1 MSIIVGRV
9 DDRLIHGQVAT
20 SWIHGQNIQVV
31 VLVDD
36 KIAANKTQ
44 ISILKVSAPAGVKL
58 YVQSVDKFVEK
69 YNQGILDPYCVM
81 LVFENVHTPLELVKK
96 GIDLKSVNL
105 GGMRFKEGRR
115 QISKALSVSEDEERV
130 IKELHDLGVEVEHR
144 QLVSDQKVDVLT
156 LL

>member
-20 SWIHGQNIQVV
+20 SWIRGQNIQVV

-69 YNQGILDPYCVM
+69 YNQGILDSYRVM

-96 GIDLKSVNL
+96 GIDLKSLNL
-105 GGMRFKEGRR
+105 GGVRFKEGRR
-115 QISKALSVSEDEERV
+115 QISKALSVAEDEERD
-130 IKELHDLGVEVEHR
+130 IRELNDLGVEVEHR

>member
-20 SWIHGQNIQVV
+20 SWIRGQNIQVV

>member
-1 MSIIVGRV
+1 MSIIVSWV

-20 SWIHGQNIQVV
+20 SWIRGQNIQVV

-69 YNQGILDPYCVM
+69 YNQGILDPYRVM
-81 LVFENVHTPLELVKK
+81 LVFENAHTPLELVKK

-130 IKELHDLGVEVEHR
+130 IRELNDLGVEVEHR

>member
-1 MSIIVGRV
+1 MSIIVSRV

-20 SWIHGQNIQVV
+20 SWIRGQNIQVI

-36 KIAANKTQ
+36 NIAANKTQ
-44 ISILKVSAPAGVKL
+44 ISILKVSAPSGVKM

-69 YNQGILDPYCVM
+69 FNKGILDPYRVM
-81 LVFENVHTPLELVKK
+81 LVFENVYTPLELVKK
-96 GIDLKSVNL
+96 GIDLKSLNL
-105 GGMRFKEGRR
+105 GGMRFKAGRK

-130 IKELHDLGVEVEHR
+130 IRELNSLGVEVEHR
-144 QLVSDQKVDVLT
+144 QLSTDTKVDVLT

>member
-1 MSIIVGRV
+1 
-9 DDRLIHGQVAT
+9 
-20 SWIHGQNIQVV
+20 
-31 VLVDD
+31 
-36 KIAANKTQ
+36 
-44 ISILKVSAPAGVKL
+44 
-58 YVQSVDKFVEK
+58 
-69 YNQGILDPYCVM
+69 M